1 MSNITAKMVQELRE
15 KTGAG
20 MLDCKKALAE
30 SNGDM
35 EAAVKILREKGLAAA
50 ANRTSKTAAE
60 GLNRICVKDNTA
72 IIVEVNCETDFVTR
86 NESFIAFADS
96 TAEFIAGTKPAD
108 LDALMNTDIKGIKF
122 SEELASYAAK
132 MGENIKV
139 RRFTL
144 LKAESGEVF
153 GQYIHGGGKI
163 GVVLK
168 VKLSDASKSE
178 EQSVKD
184 LIKDLCMQ
192 IAAAEPKYI
201 KASEVTQN
209 DLDNERAIY
218 TQQMKNEGKPE
229 QVIAKIVEGKISKYY
244 ELVCLVDQLF
254 IKDQAKKV
262 KEVISEVSKQAGISI
277 EPVCFVR
284 YKVGEGIEKKQV
296 DFAAEVQ
303 AQLSAASAK

>member
-20 MLDCKKALAE
+20 MLDCKKALTE

-35 EAAVKILREKGLAAA
+35 ETAVKILREKGLAAA
-50 ANRTSKTAAE
+50 ANRSSKTAAE
-60 GLNRICVKDNTA
+60 GLNRISVKDKSA
-72 IIVEVNCETDFVTR
+72 VIVEVNCETDFVTR
-86 NESFIAFADS
+86 NESFIGFAES
-96 TAEFIAGTKPAD
+96 TAGLIANTKPAD
-108 LDALMNTDIKGIKF
+108 LDALMNLDVKGVKF

-139 RRFTL
+139 RRFSIL
-144 LKAESGEVF
+144 ESASDEAF

-163 GVVLK
+163 GVILK
-168 VKLSDASKSE
+168 VKLSDPSKSNTQE
-178 EQSVKD
+178 VKD

-192 IAAAEPKYI
+192 VAAAEPKYV
-201 KASEVTQN
+201 KASEVTQA

-229 QVIAKIVEGKISKYY
+229 HVINKIVDGKVSKYY

-254 IKDQAKKV
+254 IKDQGKKV
-262 KEVISEVSKQAGISI
+262 KEVIAEVSKQIGATI
-277 EPVCFVR
+277 EPVCFIR